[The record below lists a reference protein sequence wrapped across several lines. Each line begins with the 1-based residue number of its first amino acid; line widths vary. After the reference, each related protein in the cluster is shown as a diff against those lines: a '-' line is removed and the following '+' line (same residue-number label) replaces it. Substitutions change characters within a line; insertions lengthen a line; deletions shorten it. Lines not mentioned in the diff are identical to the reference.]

1 MKFITTNDTRTGEEI
16 RLSYCDYG
24 KGRPVVLIHGWPSSK
39 EMWEYQVAPI
49 VNAGFRCIKYDRR
62 GFGKSS
68 KPWDYY
74 DYDALA
80 DDLKAILDQLDLQDV
95 VLVGFSMGGGE
106 VARYFSRHGGARV
119 TKAVLVSTVLPFLQ
133 KTDNNPDGV
142 DAGVFETMMQQMKED
157 RVAFLESF
165 GKQFFGVSMINHPVS
180 AAYLGYFCRL
190 AEVASPRAMQQC
202 AQSFAQTDFR
212 KDVPSINV
220 PTLIIHGDDDKI
232 VPIASSSN
240 LTAQMVKD
248 SRFIVYEDAPHGL
261 FVTDRER
268 LNNDL
273 LTFAQH

>member
-1 MKFITTNDTRTGEEI
+1 
-16 RLSYCDYG
+16 
-24 KGRPVVLIHGWPSSK
+24 
-39 EMWEYQVAPI
+39 
-49 VNAGFRCIKYDRR
+49 
-62 GFGKSS
+62 
-68 KPWDYY
+68 
-74 DYDALA
+74 
-80 DDLKAILDQLDLQDV
+80 
-95 VLVGFSMGGGE
+95 
-106 VARYFSRHGGARV
+106 
-119 TKAVLVSTVLPFLQ
+119 
-133 KTDNNPDGV
+133 
-142 DAGVFETMMQQMKED
+142 
-157 RVAFLESF
+157 
-165 GKQFFGVSMINHPVS
+165 MINHPVS